1 MNHRLRQITSGFLL
15 AAFLFAI
22 VPKEFLH
29 HLAGHEDTRDCATDG
44 VTAVSSEHI
53 HCQILQLQV
62 NPFTEGDVIILPVQ
76 PFFQEVKT
84 MLLPASHSFVAAT
97 TILLRGPPSRG

>member
-22 VPKEFLH
+22 APKEFLH

-44 VTAVSSEHI
+44 VTAVSAEHI

-62 NPFTEGDVIILPVQ
+62 NPFTEGDVIILSSQ
-76 PFFQEVKT
+76 PFFQEVSPHLK
-84 MLLPASHSFVAAT
+84 PFFGA
-97 TILLRGPPSRG
+97 